1 MKSML
6 ALIGF
11 DHVVVARNADSAMSA
26 CRKTDFDFILCD
38 YNLGIG
44 RDGYQLFEALKAE
57 HSLKH
62 SCCFIVVSGE
72 RHRQSV
78 YGMIE
83 FLPDDYL
90 LKPFSYAE
98 LERRIGRAFEVKRA
112 LKYAYQMIAEENY
125 PEAIQ
130 ACDVALDQHPL
141 HHAYINRLKGELL
154 VKVGHYK
161 EAEAL
166 YKEVLLFRDL
176 PWAKLGIAVAK
187 GYQAQDTEAEGML
200 TELTRKY
207 PTERLHTHLLNGEEL
222 AVEHL
227 WIPNHS
233 LLISG
238 MCAQWFGNIEEAIR
252 RWLSVSNTVA
262 FSVLL
267 DGSFQAWEVAHED
280 TGQTSGLRPLPCDDD
295 LQDIMNALVAEGI
308 AASTAHHTKNFLD
321 HHPDGLSFARSLRAI
336 GADQPRVNHTPVNLR
351 KVISALGEACTMNY
365 HIGFYYLERP

>member
-1 MKSML
+1 MSEN
-6 ALIGF
+6 ALPRKLNSAQAASRRF
-11 DHVVVARNADSAMSA
+11 SDAARDYDHHARV
-26 CRKTDFDFILCD
+26 
-38 YNLGIG
+38 
-44 RDGYQLFEALKAE
+44 Q
-57 HSLKH
+57 KH
-62 SCCFIVVSGE
+62 SAQHLCQWLDQMLPANFNPKACVDVGSGT
-72 RHRQSV
+72 
-78 YGMIE
+78 G
-83 FLPDDYL
+83 FLTEYL
-90 LKPFSYAE
+90 LNKF
-98 LERRIGRAFEVKRA
+98 
-112 LKYAYQMIAEENY
+112 
-125 PEAIQ
+125 PESA
-130 ACDVALDQHPL
+130 V
-141 HHAYINRLKGELL
+141 HA
-154 VKVGHYK
+154 V
-161 EAEAL
+161 
-166 YKEVLLFRDL
+166 DL
-176 PWAKLGIAVAK
+176 
-187 GYQAQDTEAEGML
+187 AQGML

-280 TGQTSGLRPLPCDDD
+280 TGQTSGLRPLPRDDD
-295 LQDIMNALVAEGI
+295 LQDIMKALVAEGI

-336 GADQPRVNHTPVNLR
+336 GADQPRINHTPVNLR